1 MRKDYQKAKQDGT
14 YQSAEDKA
22 MDRFVDLMIGKL
34 NEIQHDWKKPW
45 FSGSAVAVPRNLSGR
60 QYNGMNS
67 VMLMLHAQKMNYNL
81 PVWAT
86 FDRVA
91 SLNFVKDKE
100 GKKQQAK
107 DGNGEKLPQVSIKK
121 GEKSFPVFIT
131 TFSVVNN
138 ETKERIK
145 YDDYR
150 QMSEEERAKY
160 HVYPKLQVYSVFN
173 VDQTNIK
180 EARPEL
186 YAKLEEQVK
195 GQKRSDVLQG
205 EVMPAVDAMIKQGGW
220 YCPIKEVEGDE
231 AYYSIS
237 KDHIVV
243 PTREQFKNLESF
255 QGNLFHECAHSS
267 GSENRLNRIKPSSFG
282 SKDYAAEELKAE
294 LTAAFV
300 SANYG
305 MVKGLKEDSAP
316 YIKSWLGSLNES
328 PDFLKTILLD
338 VKRASSLL
346 TQRIDGIQ
354 QRIDQGLEPIADE
367 WKEEHES
374 IRTASTKVMGQDA
387 KASATQSSNVAAS
400 ESQSQPKEE
409 TVAAKLAPTS
419 SAQKEPTY
427 YASVAY
433 LQSTDDTQLFDRL
446 QEQGDYKRILHEAA
460 EYDFGDAPDLSQT
473 YKSPTQS
480 SHDDLLDEDD
490 HYAVVYNAAVG
501 GTYEVF
507 RKLDESEVREN
518 LIRYGQLDNA
528 TKDVKAVAAK
538 MPEFQTNEQEETVSH
553 RMHR

>member
-22 MDRFVDLMIGKL
+22 MDRFADLMISKL
-34 NEIQHDWKKPW
+34 NEIQHDWRKPW
-45 FSGSAVAVPRNLSGR
+45 FSDSAVAVPRNLSGR

-67 VMLMLHAQKMNYNL
+67 VMLMLHAQKMNYEL

-100 GKKQQAK
+100 GKKQQTK

-131 TFSVVNN
+131 TFSVVNK
-138 ETKERIK
+138 ETKERVK
-145 YDDYR
+145 YDDYK

-195 GQKRSDVLQG
+195 GQQRSDVLQG
-205 EVMPAVDAMIKQGGW
+205 EVMPAVDAMIKEGGW
-220 YCPIKEVEGDE
+220 YCPIKEVYGDE

-255 QGNLFHECAHSS
+255 QGNLFHEMAHSS
-267 GSENRLNRIKPSSFG
+267 GSENRLNRLKPSSFG
-282 SKDYAAEELKAE
+282 SKEYAAEELKAE

-338 VKRASSLL
+338 VKRASSML

-354 QRIDQGLEPIADE
+354 QRIDQGLTPIADE

-374 IRTASTKVMGQDA
+374 IRTASTKVAEIDA
-387 KASATQSSNVAAS
+387 KASATQSNTVATS

-409 TVAAKLAPTS
+409 SVAAKSAPTV

-446 QEQGDYKRILHEAA
+446 QEQGDYKRILQEAA

-473 YKSPTQS
+473 FKSPTPS
-480 SHDDLLDEDD
+480 RHDDLLDEDD
-490 HYAVVYNAAVG
+490 HYAVVYNPAVG
-501 GTYEVF
+501 GAYEVF
-507 RKLDESEVREN
+507 RKLSESEVRDN
-518 LIRYGQLDNA
+518 LIRYGLPEHA
-528 TKDVKAVAAK
+528 TKDVKAVASK
-538 MPEFQTNEQEETVSH
+538 MPEFQSNELEETVSH
-553 RMHR
+553 GMHR

>member
-354 QRIDQGLEPIADE
+354 QRIDQGLDPIADE

-374 IRTASTKVMGQDA
+374 IRTASTKVVGQDA
-387 KASATQSSNVAAS
+387 KVSATQSSNVAAS
-400 ESQSQPKEE
+400 GSQSLPKEE

-433 LQSTDDTQLFDRL
+433 LQSNDDTQLFDRL
-446 QEQGDYKRILHEAA
+446 QEQGDFKRILQEAA

-518 LIRYGQLDNA
+518 LIRYGQPDNA
-528 TKDVKAVAAK
+528 TKDVKAVASK
-538 MPEFQTNEQEETVSH
+538 MPEFQSNEQEETVSH